1 MKKILFLICIFFVV
15 PVKGQGPYYLK
26 FELSELAQPSIELPV
41 APLSYLDPSL
51 VSMAIDSLIHG
62 LRSAGYLDAALDSIA
77 LAQNITR
84 AFINPGPLFQWRMQ
98 NSGISN
104 EALRKTQMQCY
115 FDGTLLPFGNLAML
129 QERLLQWYE
138 NHGYPFASLHI
149 ENIRIDSNTITARLQ
164 LEPKYLIHF
173 EPLQLTGDVALADGF
188 LRRHT
193 GIVPGMPYSQ
203 EMAVNATARLNE
215 LTFAE
220 VAGTPE
226 VLFSPASA
234 RLSIPMRPKPA
245 NRFDGIAGFGS
256 RPDAP
261 GRLQFTGSLNL
272 NLINMFRRAEQL
284 MVNWQGPGHG
294 TQRLSISA
302 NVPYIFSTPVTPLF
316 QFSLHKQDSTF
327 IQIGQTLSL
336 EWMNLGWARLLV
348 FVNQN
353 NTQLLAAGRSNL
365 NGPIHTLADSRA
377 MFYGISG
384 TLNTRGFFSNLMDGS
399 FAEVTL
405 SAGNKN
411 IRTEAGLPED
421 VPTILQPNQNRVSLS
436 FRGET
441 RIPVSRLGRLVLS
454 LHATSLAGPQLFLNE
469 MHRIGGTKTLKGID
483 EEAILASSFSIASA
497 EFRYFTGPNSFFSM
511 LVNGAW
517 YEKRLLQEYERGL
530 PWGIAA
536 GVTLQTRPGILSLF
550 FALGD
555 GPDTQFAFRN
565 TKVHVGLTSL
575 F

>member
-1 MKKILFLICIFFVV
+1 MNKIFFLICIFFAV
-15 PVKGQGPYYLK
+15 PLKGQGPYYLK
-26 FELSELAQPSIELPV
+26 FELPELVQPSIILAD
-41 APLSYLDPSL
+41 APQSYLDPSL

-62 LRSAGYLDAALDSIA
+62 LRSAGYLDAVLDSMV
-77 LAQNITR
+77 LTNNITR
-84 AFINPGPLFQWRMQ
+84 AFINPGTLFQWRMK
-98 NSGISN
+98 NNGISS
-104 EALRKTQMQCY
+104 EALKETHLQRY
-115 FDGTLLPFGNLAML
+115 FDGALLPFGNLAML
-129 QERLLQWYE
+129 QERLLKWYE
-138 NHGYPFASLHI
+138 NQGYPFASLQI
-149 ENIRIDSNTITARLQ
+149 ENIRIDSTTITAHLH
-164 LEPKYLIHF
+164 LEPNYLIHF
-173 EPLQLTGDVALADGF
+173 ESLQLTGDVALVDGF

-193 GIVPGMPYSQ
+193 GIVAGMPYSE

-215 LTFAE
+215 LRFAE
-220 VAGTPE
+220 VAGVPE

-234 RLSIPMRPKPA
+234 RISIPMRPKPA

-256 RPDAP
+256 SPDAP

-272 NLINMFRRAEQL
+272 DLINMFRRAEQL

-302 NVPYIFSTPVTPLF
+302 NVPYIFSTPVTPMF

-327 IQIGQTLSL
+327 IQVGQTLSL
-336 EWMNLGWARLLV
+336 EWMNLGWARLLA
-348 FVNQN
+348 FVNRN

-365 NGPIHTLADSRA
+365 NGPAPALADSRIL
-377 MFYGISG
+377 FYGISA

-399 FAEVTL
+399 FVEVTL

-411 IRTEAGLPED
+411 IRNEAGLSEG
-421 VPTILQPNQNRVSLS
+421 VPTLLQPTQNRVLLR

-441 RIPVSRLGRLVLS
+441 RIPLSRLGRLVLGM
-454 LHATSLAGPQLFLNE
+454 HATSLSGPQLFLNE
-469 MHRIGGTKTLKGID
+469 MHRFGGTKTLKGID
-483 EEAILASSFSIASA
+483 EEAILASAFSIASA

-511 LVNGAW
+511 LLNGAW
-517 YEKRLLQEYERGL
+517 FEKRLLQEYDRGW
-530 PWGIAA
+530 PWGVAA

-550 FALGD
+550 FAVGE
-555 GPDTQFAFRN
+555 GPGTQFAFRN